1 MKPIKTLAQLSTLTL
16 SLMAISLPSYA
27 EELAQQKSTPQAQQ
41 VQAVDINHANVDEL
55 ASLNQ
60 IGVKKAQAIIEF
72 REANGPFKTL
82 EDLTQVKGIGRST
95 IEKNRSRLLVAQ

>member
-27 EELAQQKSTPQAQQ
+27 EELAQQNDTPQAQQ